1 MKELK
6 KCCKNCAKYPPV
18 IAILHKKQPC
28 ELISRMLIRF
38 EWVNP
43 QITALEWLLAWTKE
57 NECGLFEGCD
67 IEMLNSLDYP
77 IHKKLSEINEET
89 P

>member
-1 MKELK
+1 
-6 KCCKNCAKYPPV
+6 
-18 IAILHKKQPC
+18 
-28 ELISRMLIRF
+28 MLIRF

-43 QITALEWLLAWTKE
+43 QIAALEWLLAWTKE